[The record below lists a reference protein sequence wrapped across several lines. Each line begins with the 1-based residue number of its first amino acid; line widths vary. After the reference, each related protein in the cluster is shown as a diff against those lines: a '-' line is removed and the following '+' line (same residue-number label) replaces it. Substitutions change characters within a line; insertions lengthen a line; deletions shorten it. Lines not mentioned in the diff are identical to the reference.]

1 MRLLDRYLLRELLLP
16 LAYCL
21 VGFSISF
28 IAFDL
33 FDKLSDLQRAKLS
46 GGEIV
51 EYYLDRLPEFL
62 ITSYVMPLSL
72 LLAMLYALTNH
83 SRHNEITAMRA
94 AAIPLWRIAMP
105 YFVTGAIFSLAAF
118 YLNEQLLPE
127 GIDAAEQLKMRH
139 VGDQSRSG
147 DKIWRKS
154 FFFVNTAANRSW
166 RIGAYHLQH
175 GIMVKPYFDWRRPDG
190 TRLQLHADEARWIDG
205 QWVFS
210 NNVEQLLYG
219 REVGALPHVSR
230 TNVLV
235 IPDITETPRVIR
247 SEVKIS
253 ALSENF
259 RSLRR
264 VQLSSREILDYL
276 ELHPKLPRKQA
287 NPLRTLLHSR
297 LAAPWI
303 CLVIVFIA
311 VPFGAIPGRRN
322 VFVGVASSV
331 FICFLF
337 LMMKDLTLAFGSRGW
352 ITPALAAWLPNLL
365 FIATGI
371 VLMWRVR

>member
-21 VGFSISF
+21 GGFLISF

-33 FDKLSDLQRAKLS
+33 FSSLSDLQRDGLTA
-46 GGEIV
+46 GEV
-51 EYYLDRLPEFL
+51 LRYYLYRTPEFL
-62 ITSYVMPLSL
+62 VTSYIAPLSL

-94 AAIPLWRIAMP
+94 AAIPLWRIAAP
-105 YFVTGAIFSLAAF
+105 YFAVGLAFSLTVF
-118 YLNEQLLPE
+118 YVNEKLLPE
-127 GIDAAEQLKMRH
+127 GMDAAERLRRSH
-139 VGDQSRSG
+139 RGDLLRSR
-147 DKIWRKS
+147 DKVWRLN

-166 RIGAYHLQH
+166 RIGAFHLQGGAMFQPH
-175 GIMVKPYFDWRRPDG
+175 FDWRRPDG
-190 TRLQLHADEARWIDG
+190 TRLQVHAERARWVNR
-205 QWVFS
+205 QWVFT
-210 NNVEQLLYG
+210 NVQQLTYG
-219 REVGALPHVSR
+219 PEVGALPEIIK
-230 TNVLV
+230 TNSLV
-235 IPDITETPRVIR
+235 VPELTETPRSIR
-247 SEVKIS
+247 SEIKIS
-253 ALSENF
+253 ALNQDF

-264 VQLSSREILDYL
+264 VQLSSGEILDYL
-276 ELHPKLPRKQA
+276 ELHPKLTRKQS
-287 NPLRTLLHSR
+287 NPLYTLLHKQ

-303 CLVIVFIA
+303 CLVVVFIA

-337 LMMKDLTLAFGSRGW
+337 LILKDFTLALGSRGW
-352 ITPALAAWLPNLL
+352 VAPILAAWLPNLL
-365 FIATGI
+365 FMATGV